1 MVIDKHKDYCVD
13 SYIFRNFIT
22 LSLEEKKM
30 VLDWRNKE
38 KIRRWMNHTEV
49 IPLENHLNYIESL
62 KEREDVFYWL
72 VYRSNEPVGVVDI
85 LDVNPENGDVE
96 TGYYLN
102 PDYLDSG
109 LGFEFYYYFKLFFH
123 DYLMVDR
130 AVGDLL
136 VGNVNSYMLITYFGG
151 HAEKV
156 IRREKGTFL
165 AMVTTKEAFDA
176 VKDGANDLL
185 KFARFIKKNKIDWV
199 DVILKTDNYNK
210 NKTI

>member
-1 MVIDKHKDYCVD
+1 MIISKEKEYHLEDY
-13 SYIFRNFIT
+13 SYKNFIMLT
-22 LSLEEKKM
+22 REECEM
-30 VLDWRNKE
+30 VLRWRNNE
-38 KIRRWMNHTEV
+38 RIRRWMNHTEL
-49 IPLENHLNYIESL
+49 IPLENHLRYVESL
-62 KEREDVFYWL
+62 KHRDDVYYWL
-72 VYRSNEPVGVVDI
+72 VYRSNEPIGVVDI
-85 LDVNPENGDVE
+85 LDVNPDNGDVE

-165 AMVTTKEAFDA
+165 TMVTTKEDFDT

-185 KFARFIKKNKIDWV
+185 RFAKYVKKNKIDWNE
-199 DVILKTDNYNK
+199 IISNINNK
-210 NKTI
+210 